1 MATYHKLIYSFK
13 PAFIKF
19 HMNTKFTSRFN
30 ILCTYRTATKSKH
43 YSYRTENRF
52 KSVLHF
58 DRLVDNT
65 VITLSGI
72 HEERKTKAEKQEHSL
87 KLRPEQKLSKLPDIY
102 RPDNRALTTKAIQA
116 S

>member
-1 MATYHKLIYSFK
+1 
-13 PAFIKF
+13 
-19 HMNTKFTSRFN
+19 MNTKFTSRFN
-30 ILCTYRTATKSKH
+30 ILYTYRTATKSKH

-72 HEERKTKAEKQEHSL
+72 HEERKTKDESRGTGTLVEAEAGTEAV
-87 KLRPEQKLSKLPDIY
+87 E
-102 RPDNRALTTKAIQA
+102 A